1 MKLKSTDIRKYATIA
16 IAAAWL
22 LFQSYIA
29 LVKPFHPTLQ
39 VPIHLIFALAIVYL
53 YNPIYK
59 KRESLKKVAWLDL
72 ISFAGIAFL
81 AYYYIH
87 ETLRLQNRI
96 PYFSPLATI
105 DVVAFFVLTILLL
118 EAVRRTLGWNLLI
131 FIGVFLLYAWL
142 GQYLPRGSGL
152 RSTGTDPM
160 EFVELISMSSG
171 GILGTPLTTSAT
183 YLFYFIIFGSLF
195 SACGGGQLL
204 IDIGLKVGK
213 GTGGPAKAAVVSS
226 GLLGMVSGAA
236 VANVSTTGVMTI
248 PMMKKVGYTPEQ
260 AGAIEAVAST
270 GGQIMP
276 PIMGIG
282 AFIMAEM
289 LGVSYGTVATA
300 AIIPAVAYYFAIFLV
315 VDFIARKNS
324 AGVVSGGFNT
334 QPIFRRL
341 YLLVPAV
348 ILVYF
353 IVTGASLM
361 RSAVWAIA
369 AILIINV
376 LNPKRA
382 SLKELGHSLMVG
394 CKQAAGIAIPTAA
407 VGIIIG
413 IVIQSG
419 LATKLS
425 TLMIRL
431 GGDRLI
437 LALLLTMVGCMLLG
451 MALPTVAAY
460 MIANILF
467 VPTLTKLGVAS
478 LPANMFVFYFGIFAQ
493 ITPPVCLASFTAAG
507 IAGGDSWK
515 TGWAGFRYSIVA
527 FLTAFAFVYEP
538 SLLLMGT
545 PAQIVQSAAVLFI
558 GTFFLAAGIEGY
570 VGRPVEALPLRIALT
585 AAGILIITP
594 ESISSAIGYALGI
607 SVILLVNLRGLKSCE
622 DSGKRKAVTLRLA
635 LLAVAGGLVIVPEN
649 ITTFIGLAVLAA
661 AILQAFLVG
670 RKNKPVDAVVVEA
683 AEVMQVDLVDVEED

>member
-1 MKLKSTDIRKYATIA
+1 MNSKSIDIRKYATIA
-16 IAAAWL
+16 VSVAWI
-22 LFQSYIA
+22 LFQGYIA

-39 VPIHLIFALAIVYL
+39 VPIHLIFALAVVYL

-59 KRESLKKVAWLDL
+59 KREALKKAAWLDL
-72 ISFAGIAFL
+72 IAFAGIAFL

-105 DVVAFFVLTILLL
+105 DIVAFFVLTILLL
-118 EAVRRTLGWNLLI
+118 EAVRRTLGLNLLV
-131 FIGVFLLYAWL
+131 FIGIFLLYAWL

-152 RSTGTDPM
+152 RSTGTDPL

-183 YLFYFIIFGSLF
+183 YLFYFIIFGALF

-248 PMMKKVGYTPEQ
+248 PMMKKVGYSPEQ

-289 LGVSYGTVATA
+289 LGVSYGTVATS

-324 AGVVSGGFNT
+324 DGVVSGGFNT
-334 QPIFRRL
+334 QPILKRL
-341 YLLVPAV
+341 YLLIPAA

-369 AILIINV
+369 AILIIN
-376 LNPKRA
+376 LFNPKRA
-382 SLKELGHSLMVG
+382 GLKELGHSVMVG

-431 GGDRLI
+431 GGERLI
-437 LALLLTMVGCMLLG
+437 LALLLTMIGCMLLG

-467 VPTLTKLGVAS
+467 VPTLTKLGVPS

-515 TGWAGFRYSIVA
+515 TGWTGFRYSIVA

-538 SLLLMGT
+538 ALLLMGS
-545 PAQIVQSAAVLFI
+545 PAQIIQAAAVLFM
-558 GTFFLAAGIEGY
+558 GTFFLAAGTEGY
-570 VGRPVEALPLRIALT
+570 VGRAVERPVLRLALT

-594 ESISSAIGYALGI
+594 ETISSAIGYLLGMSIVLWVNFQGLNATEDPVRKKAL
-607 SVILLVNLRGLKSCE
+607 
-622 DSGKRKAVTLRLA
+622 TLRL
-635 LLAVAGGLVIVPEN
+635 LLLTVAGALIIVPEN
-649 ITTFIGLAVLAA
+649 LTTFAGLGVV
-661 AILQAFLVG
+661 ILVILHGIVTA
-670 RKNKPVDAVVVEA
+670 RKSRPEAAVVVEA
-683 AEVMQVDLVDVEED
+683 ADVIQVDLVDVEED

>member
-72 ISFAGIAFL
+72 IAFAGIAFL

-300 AIIPAVAYYFAIFLV
+300 AIIPAAPPPI
-315 VDFIARKNS
+315 IATLLILLS
-324 AGVVSGGFNT
+324 SVLFTFFFDLPDLLLQSVHHSL
-334 QPIFRRL
+334 Q
-341 YLLVPAV
+341 YLHPG
-348 ILVYF
+348 I
-353 IVTGASLM
+353 
-361 RSAVWAIA
+361 
-369 AILIINV
+369 ILIIPLNHDPRSIGGGGAHQHLIDSDLV
-376 LNPKRA
+376 LIPFLPVAPVLIRDLPLLFRIFLA
-382 SLKELGHSLMVG
+382 CLK
-394 CKQAAGIAIPTAA
+394 A
-407 VGIIIG
+407 
-413 IVIQSG
+413 
-419 LATKLS
+419 
-425 TLMIRL
+425 
-431 GGDRLI
+431 
-437 LALLLTMVGCMLLG
+437 ALLLILIDLHPELHDNSARIRPVLFHIVHLLISP
-451 MALPTVAAY
+451 LP
-460 MIANILF
+460 
-467 VPTLTKLGVAS
+467 
-478 LPANMFVFYFGIFAQ
+478 
-493 ITPPVCLASFTAAG
+493 
-507 IAGGDSWK
+507 
-515 TGWAGFRYSIVA
+515 
-527 FLTAFAFVYEP
+527 
-538 SLLLMGT
+538 LLLRT
-545 PAQIVQSAAVLFI
+545 
-558 GTFFLAAGIEGY
+558 
-570 VGRPVEALPLRIALT
+570 EALNPLHHDPAVPGPVKDGDMACPGQPGPEAPQIM
-585 AAGILIITP
+585 AG
-594 ESISSAIGYALGI
+594 
-607 SVILLVNLRGLKSCE
+607 
-622 DSGKRKAVTLRLA
+622 
-635 LLAVAGGLVIVPEN
+635 
-649 ITTFIGLAVLAA
+649 
-661 AILQAFLVG
+661 FLVG
-670 RKNKPVDAVVVEA
+670 LGAGDRMHLIPSGIQSFCDTLNISALACRIPALIANNHRHPLAVQT
-683 AEVMQVDLVDVEED
+683 VMQLSKLALQCFQLRLVLIRLYFFIQGNLRKLRHFHQRKMILQKRNRQGMVLEGHLQGVV

>member
-1 MKLKSTDIRKYATIA
+1 MNSKSIDIRKYATIA
-16 IAAAWL
+16 VSVAWI
-22 LFQSYIA
+22 LFQGYIA

-39 VPIHLIFALAIVYL
+39 VPIHLIFALAVVYL

-59 KRESLKKVAWLDL
+59 KREALKKAAWLDL
-72 ISFAGIAFL
+72 IAFAGIAFL

-105 DVVAFFVLTILLL
+105 DIVAFFVLTILLL
-118 EAVRRTLGWNLLI
+118 EAVRRTLGLNLLV
-131 FIGVFLLYAWL
+131 FIGIFLLYAWL

-152 RSTGTDPM
+152 RSTGTDPL

-183 YLFYFIIFGSLF
+183 YLFYFIIFGALF

-248 PMMKKVGYTPEQ
+248 PMMKKVGYSPEQ

-276 PIMGIG
+276 PLMGIG

-289 LGVSYGTVATA
+289 LGVSYGTVATS

-324 AGVVSGGFNT
+324 DGVVSGGFNT
-334 QPIFRRL
+334 QPILKRL
-341 YLLVPAV
+341 YLLIPAA

-369 AILIINV
+369 AILIIN
-376 LNPKRA
+376 LFNPKRA
-382 SLKELGHSLMVG
+382 GLKELGHSVMVG

-431 GGDRLI
+431 GGERLI
-437 LALLLTMVGCMLLG
+437 LALLLTMIGCMLLG

-467 VPTLTKLGVAS
+467 VPTLTKLGVPS

-515 TGWAGFRYSIVA
+515 TGWTGFRYSIVA

-538 SLLLMGT
+538 ALLLMGS
-545 PAQIVQSAAVLFI
+545 PAQIIQAAAVLFM
-558 GTFFLAAGIEGY
+558 GTFFLAAGTEGY
-570 VGRPVEALPLRIALT
+570 VGRAVERPVLRLALT

-594 ESISSAIGYALGI
+594 ETISSAIGYLLGMSIVLWVNFQGLNATEDPVRKKAL
-607 SVILLVNLRGLKSCE
+607 
-622 DSGKRKAVTLRLA
+622 TLRL
-635 LLAVAGGLVIVPEN
+635 LLLTVAGALIIVPEN
-649 ITTFIGLAVLAA
+649 LTTFAGLGVV
-661 AILQAFLVG
+661 ILVILHGIVTA
-670 RKNKPVDAVVVEA
+670 RKSRPEAAVVVEA
-683 AEVMQVDLVDVEED
+683 ADVIQVDLVDVEED

>member
-1 MKLKSTDIRKYATIA
+1 MKLSLDTRKTVTVVVSVLWILFQGYIA
-16 IAAAWL
+16 I
-22 LFQSYIA
+22 
-29 LVKPFHPTLQ
+29 VRPFHPMLQ
-39 VPIHLIFALAIVYL
+39 VPLHLIFALTIVYL

-59 KRESLKKVAWLDL
+59 KHEKLKKLAYLDL
-72 ISFAGIAFL
+72 IAFAGIAFL

-87 ETLRLQNRI
+87 DTIRLQERI
-96 PYFSPLATI
+96 PYFSPLEQI
-105 DVVAFFVLTILLL
+105 DIVAFFVLSILLL
-118 EAVRRTLGWNLLI
+118 EAVRRTLGWNLLV
-131 FIGVFLLYAWL
+131 FIGIFLLYAWL
-142 GQYLPRGSGL
+142 GQYLPRSSGL
-152 RSTGTDPM
+152 RSTGTDPL
-160 EFVELISMSSG
+160 EFVELISLSSG
-171 GILGTPLTTSAT
+171 GILGTPLTTSAS
-183 YLFYFIIFGSLF
+183 YLFYFMIFGALF
-195 SACGGGQLL
+195 STCGGGQLL
-204 IDIGLKVGK
+204 IDIGLKLGK

-289 LGVSYGTVATA
+289 LGVSYGTVAMS
-300 AIIPAVAYYFAIFLV
+300 AIIPAVAYYFAVFLV

-324 AGVVSGGFNT
+324 KGVVSGGFQI

-341 YLLVPAV
+341 YLLIPAGV
-348 ILVYF
+348 LVYF
-353 IVTGASLM
+353 IAVGASLM

-369 AILIINV
+369 AILVIN
-376 LNPKRA
+376 LINPKRA
-382 SLKELGHSLMVG
+382 GLKELGHSLMVA

-425 TLMIRL
+425 TLMIKL
-431 GGDRLI
+431 GGDVLLFALI
-437 LALLLTMVGCMLLG
+437 LTMIGCMLLG

-467 VPTLTKLGVAS
+467 VPTLTKLGIAS

-507 IAGGDSWK
+507 IAGADSWK
-515 TGWAGFRYSIVA
+515 TGWTGFRYSIVA
-527 FLTAFAFVYEP
+527 FLTAFAFVYDP
-538 SLLLMGT
+538 AILLLGT
-545 PAQIVQSAAVLFI
+545 PAEILQSATVLFI
-558 GTFFLAAGIEGY
+558 GTFFLSAGVEGY
-570 VGRPVEALPLRIALT
+570 VGHNVDNKMMRILLV
-585 AAGILIITP
+585 AAGILIIAP
-594 ESISSAIGYALGI
+594 ETISSAIGYAIGI
-607 SVILLVNLRGLKSCE
+607 VLVLLVNF
-622 DSGKRKAVTLRLA
+622 KAFKEENRADKGAMIRLI
-635 LLAVAGGLVIVPEN
+635 LMGVAGALIIVPES
-649 ITTFIGLAVLAA
+649 ITTILGLVLFIVTIIY
-661 AILQAFLVG
+661 AILKG
-670 RKNKPVDAVVVEA
+670 RKNKSDNLVVVEA
-683 AEVMQVDLVDVEED
+683 AEVIQVDLVDVEED

>member
-1 MKLKSTDIRKYATIA
+1 MNSKSIDIRKYATIA
-16 IAAAWL
+16 VSVAWI
-22 LFQSYIA
+22 LFQGYIA

-39 VPIHLIFALAIVYL
+39 VPIHLIFALAVVYL

-59 KRESLKKVAWLDL
+59 KREALKKAAWLDL
-72 ISFAGIAFL
+72 IAFAGIAFL

-105 DVVAFFVLTILLL
+105 DIVAFFVLTILLL
-118 EAVRRTLGWNLLI
+118 EAVRRTLGLNLLV
-131 FIGVFLLYAWL
+131 FIGIFLLYAWL

-152 RSTGTDPM
+152 RSTGTDPL

-183 YLFYFIIFGSLF
+183 YLFYFIIFGALF

-248 PMMKKVGYTPEQ
+248 PMMKKVGYSPEQ

-289 LGVSYGTVATA
+289 LGVSYGTVATS

-324 AGVVSGGFNT
+324 DGVVSGGFNT
-334 QPIFRRL
+334 QPILKRL
-341 YLLVPAV
+341 YLLIPAA

-369 AILIINV
+369 AILIIN
-376 LNPKRA
+376 LFNPKRA
-382 SLKELGHSLMVG
+382 GLKELGHSVMVG

-431 GGDRLI
+431 GGERLI
-437 LALLLTMVGCMLLG
+437 LALLLTMIGCMLLG

-467 VPTLTKLGVAS
+467 VPTLTKLGVPS

-515 TGWAGFRYSIVA
+515 TGWTGFRYSIVA

-538 SLLLMGT
+538 ALLLMGS
-545 PAQIVQSAAVLFI
+545 PAQIIQAAAVLFM
-558 GTFFLAAGIEGY
+558 GTFFLAAGTEGY
-570 VGRPVEALPLRIALT
+570 VGRAVERPVLRLALT

-594 ESISSAIGYALGI
+594 ETISSAIGYLLGMSIVLWVNFQGLNATEDPVRKKAL
-607 SVILLVNLRGLKSCE
+607 
-622 DSGKRKAVTLRLA
+622 TLRL
-635 LLAVAGGLVIVPEN
+635 LLLTVAGALIVVPEN
-649 ITTFIGLAVLAA
+649 LTTFAGLGVV
-661 AILQAFLVG
+661 ILVILHGIVTA
-670 RKNKPVDAVVVEA
+670 RKSRPEAAVVVEA
-683 AEVMQVDLVDVEED
+683 ADVIQVDLVDVEED

>member
-1 MKLKSTDIRKYATIA
+1 MNSKSIDIRKYATIA
-16 IAAAWL
+16 VSVAWI
-22 LFQSYIA
+22 LFQGYIA

-39 VPIHLIFALAIVYL
+39 VPIHLIFALAVVYL

-59 KRESLKKVAWLDL
+59 KREALKKAAWLDL
-72 ISFAGIAFL
+72 IAFAGIAFL

-105 DVVAFFVLTILLL
+105 DIVAFFVLTILLL
-118 EAVRRTLGWNLLI
+118 EAVRRTLGLNLLV
-131 FIGVFLLYAWL
+131 FIGIFLLYAWL

-152 RSTGTDPM
+152 RSTGTDPL

-183 YLFYFIIFGSLF
+183 YLFYFIIFGALF

-248 PMMKKVGYTPEQ
+248 PMMKKVGYSPEQ

-289 LGVSYGTVATA
+289 LGVSYGTVATS

-324 AGVVSGGFNT
+324 DGVVSGGFNT
-334 QPIFRRL
+334 QPILKRL
-341 YLLVPAV
+341 YLLIPAA

-369 AILIINV
+369 AILIIN
-376 LNPKRA
+376 LFNPKRA
-382 SLKELGHSLMVG
+382 GLKELGHSVMVG

-431 GGDRLI
+431 GGERLI
-437 LALLLTMVGCMLLG
+437 LALLLTMIGCMLLG

-467 VPTLTKLGVAS
+467 VPTLTKLGVPS

-493 ITPPVCLASFTAAG
+493 IPPPVCLASFTAAG

-515 TGWAGFRYSIVA
+515 TGWTGFRYSIVA

-538 SLLLMGT
+538 ALLLMGS
-545 PAQIVQSAAVLFI
+545 PAQIIQAAAVLFM
-558 GTFFLAAGIEGY
+558 GTFFLAAGTEGY
-570 VGRPVEALPLRIALT
+570 VGRAVERPVLRLALT

-594 ESISSAIGYALGI
+594 ETISSAIGYLLGMSIVLWVNFQGLNATEDPVRKKAL
-607 SVILLVNLRGLKSCE
+607 
-622 DSGKRKAVTLRLA
+622 TLRL
-635 LLAVAGGLVIVPEN
+635 LLLTVAGALIIVPEN
-649 ITTFIGLAVLAA
+649 LTTFAGLGVV
-661 AILQAFLVG
+661 ILVILHGIVTA
-670 RKNKPVDAVVVEA
+670 RKSRPEAAVVVEA
-683 AEVMQVDLVDVEED
+683 ADVIQVDLVDVEED